1 MRINQAGLR
10 GGWNRAAACFALEG
24 TKHMS
29 DTTSPM
35 PTPKSPQ
42 RKFPGRILWS
52 LMALAALSV
61 SGGLTWLY
69 SDSLGAPR
77 VIRGVQVAKVDVSM
91 RTESEVNVAVEKA
104 VDEILQSEVRVEF
117 GDRTWVVLPDEL
129 GIRVTV
135 PEHVTEALKIGRE
148 GAWIVDLCERLQV
161 LWRGREVALKFE
173 IDKGIA
179 SRFLDKIAP
188 VVYRPAVD
196 ASLKFIDPEVVST
209 IGKFGYRLD
218 RDGTFQNWQSKIRAS
233 IPKSL
238 QLVVHRLDPEVH
250 TGDVASV
257 NGIIGEF
264 STLLDDHENRRHN
277 IRRAMEALEG
287 TLIRP
292 GEEFSFNESVG
303 RRSSLKGYRPAPVF
317 VRRKE
322 VDALGGGVCQVS
334 STLYNA
340 AVLSGLTVLNRAP
353 HSRPVEYVQSGRDA
367 TVAYGLI
374 DLKLRNDLPDS
385 VWLRMVVEGGHARVI
400 VLGNRLGAPE
410 YQIEREVLGVAP
422 IQTVFR
428 TDPRLPSGEELV
440 EEPGRKG
447 YRIATWRVKVVNGE
461 PAGRERLAISYYPP
475 SKRVVR
481 TGSGQQQSV
490 TSVTSHSIL
499 KAQPLPLVNP
509 MDSMYTD

>member
-1 MRINQAGLR
+1 
-10 GGWNRAAACFALEG
+10 
-24 TKHMS
+24 MS

-196 ASLKFIDPEVVST
+196 ASLKFT
-209 IGKFGYRLD
+209 I
-218 RDGTFQNWQSKIRAS
+218 
-233 IPKSL
+233 
-238 QLVVHRLDPEVH
+238 
-250 TGDVASV
+250 
-257 NGIIGEF
+257 
-264 STLLDDHENRRHN
+264 TL
-277 IRRAMEALEG
+277 
-287 TLIRP
+287 T
-292 GEEFSFNESVG
+292 
-303 RRSSLKGYRPAPVF
+303 
-317 VRRKE
+317 
-322 VDALGGGVCQVS
+322 
-334 STLYNA
+334 
-340 AVLSGLTVLNRAP
+340 
-353 HSRPVEYVQSGRDA
+353 
-367 TVAYGLI
+367 
-374 DLKLRNDLPDS
+374 
-385 VWLRMVVEGGHARVI
+385 
-400 VLGNRLGAPE
+400 
-410 YQIEREVLGVAP
+410 
-422 IQTVFR
+422 
-428 TDPRLPSGEELV
+428 
-440 EEPGRKG
+440 
-447 YRIATWRVKVVNGE
+447 
-461 PAGRERLAISYYPP
+461 
-475 SKRVVR
+475 
-481 TGSGQQQSV
+481 
-490 TSVTSHSIL
+490 
-499 KAQPLPLVNP
+499 
-509 MDSMYTD
+509 